1 MMKGEPGF
9 PPSRLHAFTPARQ
22 SASARRRGNDE
33 KIWNEEKMWNDE
45 KNRSRWAQKEQVA
58 GIPFFYLLFS
68 ISSTF
73 HFLE

>member
-9 PPSRLHAFTPARQ
+9 PPSRLRVKAL
-22 SASARRRGNDE
+22 RRVDAGMTRKYGMRRKCGMTR
-33 KIWNEEKMWNDE
+33 KIEAGGHR
-45 KNRSRWAQKEQVA
+45 KNRWQAFL
-58 GIPFFYLLFS
+58 FFTYFFS